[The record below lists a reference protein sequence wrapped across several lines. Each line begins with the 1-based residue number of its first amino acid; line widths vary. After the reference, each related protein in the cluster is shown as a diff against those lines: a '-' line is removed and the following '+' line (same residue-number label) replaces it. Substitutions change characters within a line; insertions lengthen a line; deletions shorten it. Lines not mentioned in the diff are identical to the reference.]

1 MLTIVGNGPSR
12 LKYDLNKLDRWW
24 GCNKI
29 YQDYTPDLLFAADIP
44 MQTEIVN
51 NAKYYY
57 ENKLFWAGMELLD
70 MDMWDMMKFGFA
82 ESHDNIREF
91 RNPEDDKFVVQG
103 NQTYCDLLGI
113 CTTHAN
119 NIVIYEKKILRNLFT
134 GMLALGYALDS
145 GEKEILLLGV
155 DCLQDDYMSPGNV
168 YEGTG
173 GSYEDKYTEEDRVF
187 TCQKSQFIAL
197 LKYFPDSKVYFK
209 NPLDEMYEVKYNE
222 LSYYESSREWVLGEG
237 FHDELDY

>member
-29 YQDYTPDLLFAADIP
+29 YLVYTPDLLFAADIP
-44 MQTEIVN
+44 MQNEIVN

-91 RNPEDDKFVVQG
+91 RNPEDDKIVVQG
-103 NQTYCDLLGI
+103 NQTSCDLLGI
-113 CTTHAN
+113 CPIHAN
-119 NIVIYEKKILRNLFT
+119 KIVIY
-134 GMLALGYALDS
+134 DS
-145 GEKEILLLGV
+145 SSPLL
-155 DCLQDDYMSPGNV
+155 
-168 YEGTG
+168 
-173 GSYEDKYTEEDRVF
+173 
-187 TCQKSQFIAL
+187 
-197 LKYFPDSKVYFK
+197 
-209 NPLDEMYEVKYNE
+209 
-222 LSYYESSREWVLGEG
+222 
-237 FHDELDY
+237 